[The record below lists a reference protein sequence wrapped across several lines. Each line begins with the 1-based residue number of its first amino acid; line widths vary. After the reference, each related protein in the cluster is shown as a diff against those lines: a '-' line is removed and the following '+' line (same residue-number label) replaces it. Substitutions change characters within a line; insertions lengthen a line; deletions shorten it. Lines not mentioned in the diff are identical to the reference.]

1 MPVLSAP
8 TGVPRSQE
16 TTPPYGVPAGPAEP
30 SAEPY
35 AEPCAEQFGNE
46 KESSL
51 LSTCWFGSFLSS

>member
-1 MPVLSAP
+1 MNEVTL
-8 TGVPRSQE
+8 
-16 TTPPYGVPAGPAEP
+16 YGVPAGPAEP